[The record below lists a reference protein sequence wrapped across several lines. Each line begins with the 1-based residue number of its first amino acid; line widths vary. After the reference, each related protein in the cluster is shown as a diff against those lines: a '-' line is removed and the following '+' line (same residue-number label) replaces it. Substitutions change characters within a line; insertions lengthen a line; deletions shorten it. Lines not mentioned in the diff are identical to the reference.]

1 MRTPSDLVGNDVS
14 IFDLINFAAANFTTA
29 DEERSDKQ
37 NIKWVVV
44 KAYLLPPTTY
54 YTPIANKQINKDRGC
69 CC

>member
-14 IFDLINFAAANFTTA
+14 IFDLINFAAATFTTA

-44 KAYLLPPTTY
+44 KAYLLPT
-54 YTPIANKQINKDRGC
+54 ILQ
-69 CC
+69 